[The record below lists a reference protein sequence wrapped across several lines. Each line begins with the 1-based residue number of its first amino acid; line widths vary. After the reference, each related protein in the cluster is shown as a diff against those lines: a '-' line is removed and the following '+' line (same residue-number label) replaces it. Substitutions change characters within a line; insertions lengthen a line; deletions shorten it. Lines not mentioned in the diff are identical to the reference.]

1 MIQIFS
7 FFMVYFHL
15 SHAKDTYSFFL
26 FNQCTVAESW
36 IHMCEKLEKYEE
48 IDLQNFLGSQM
59 TLKGRREKKPLL
71 FVKVQPTKFTATRA
85 FFYLFSEVFC
95 PNPLR
100 YSIRNHFFYQ
110 LAIILGSK
118 DFYLPLEMNEAI
130 LKTLQINIFTFKSCN
145 LSCLLLFYG

>member
-1 MIQIFS
+1 
-7 FFMVYFHL
+7 MVYFHL

-26 FNQCTVAESW
+26 FNECTVAESW

-100 YSIRNHFFYQ
+100 YSIRNQFLSTCNYFGKQ
-110 LAIILGSK
+110 RFLSAAWNEWSNSK
-118 DFYLPLEMNEAI
+118 NSSD
-130 LKTLQINIFTFKSCN
+130 
-145 LSCLLLFYG
+145 